1 MTAFAR
7 AQVCAAAY
15 IRRTRGCARLGRVH
29 ELSVC
34 QALLRQV
41 TDIAMDRGADVVE
54 HITIEAGPLS
64 GVEPALLASAFEIL
78 RASSLATAQALLSIE
93 TPAVTI
99 RCTNCGVESPTVPN
113 RLVCPCC
120 GDFRTR
126 VVAGDELRLRR
137 VELREPQSP
146 IGRTLC
152 AKPVVAA

>member
-1 MTAFAR
+1 
-7 AQVCAAAY
+7 
-15 IRRTRGCARLGRVH
+15 VH

-41 TDIAMDRGADVVE
+41 TDIAMERGAAVVA

-64 GVEPALLASAFEIL
+64 GVEPALLARAFGIL
-78 RASSLATAQALLSIE
+78 RASSSATAEALLSIE
-93 TPAVTI
+93 SPAVVI
-99 RCTNCGVESPTVPN
+99 RCTSCSTESPTAAN
-113 RLVCPCC
+113 RLVCPRC

-137 VELREPQSP
+137 VELRLPESP
-146 IGRTLC
+146 NRNTLC

>member
-1 MTAFAR
+1 
-7 AQVCAAAY
+7 
-15 IRRTRGCARLGRVH
+15 VH

-64 GVEPALLASAFEIL
+64 GIEPALLARAFGIL
-78 RASSLATAQALLSIE
+78 RASSRATAQALLSIE
-93 TPAVTI
+93 SPAVII
-99 RCTNCGVESPTVPN
+99 RCTSCSVESPTAPN

-146 IGRTLC
+146 NGKTLC

>member
-1 MTAFAR
+1 M
-7 AQVCAAAY
+7 
-15 IRRTRGCARLGRVH
+15 H

-64 GVEPALLASAFEIL
+64 GVEPALLVRAFGIL
-78 RASSLATAQALLSIE
+78 RASSRATAQALLSIE
-93 TPAVTI
+93 SPAVTI
-99 RCTNCGVESPTVPN
+99 YCISCSMESATAPN
-113 RLVCPCC
+113 RLVCPRC

-137 VELREPQSP
+137 VELRIPESSNRKTP
-146 IGRTLC
+146 C